1 MSYSNDKGAVPQITS
16 APLETFF
23 PRCRSIDTVW
33 TISKGLPCARD
44 MKSIAINRRAES
56 AEEKDIGGCAGKLLA
71 LSGQP
76 QKPIQG
82 NYPMVAIFYCLVV
95 FLSKR
100 YRVEIHTIRAI
111 GL

>member
-1 MSYSNDKGAVPQITS
+1 
-16 APLETFF
+16 
-23 PRCRSIDTVW
+23 
-33 TISKGLPCARD
+33 

-100 YRVEIHTIRAI
+100 YRVKIHTIRAI